1 MDLKKLDIKSIFI
14 IILTLGLVFS
24 FILGQKNTIDYKKDE
39 IKNLHKQNEALM
51 NKNDSILLVNESLDK
66 QISEINKQISAN
78 EELLADTELQLNILK
93 QRRNEKSNIVT
104 HLSANGV
111 TNELSNYV
119 KKHKK
124 NSVR

>member
-14 IILTLGLVFS
+14 IILSVGLVVS
-24 FILGQKNTIDYKKDE
+24 FMLGQKNTIDYKKDE
-39 IKNLHKQNEALM
+39 IKSLHKQNEALM
-51 NKNDSILLVNESLDK
+51 DKNDSILLVNKSLDK

-104 HLSANGV
+104 NLSANGV

>member
-14 IILTLGLVFS
+14 IILSLGLVVS
-24 FILGQKNTIDYKKDE
+24 FMLGQKNTIDYKKDE
-39 IKNLHKQNEALM
+39 IKSLHKQNEALM
-51 NKNDSILLVNESLDK
+51 DKNDSILLVNQSLDK
-66 QISEINKQISAN
+66 QISEINKQIKAN